1 MSRARARNS
10 GHVSPVGG
18 TNRLRNRREDKR
30 VRRQATTTISGHVFK
45 VERKRGAQW
54 YAKYRLPDGRQ
65 VQRRIGPHW
74 SDRAQEPPAGYFTKA
89 SARAWLDET
98 LAKARRGE
106 LPGMIRTG
114 ATFATACDDWLDYK
128 RDRKVKLS
136 TQIDYE
142 HMVARMKEVFAE
154 CFGEKARLEDV
165 TPEMVEQ
172 FRDALVADK
181 LSDRTVNKY
190 LTVLHGIFV
199 WAQRRYRLPANPV
212 ANVERRPHAKRGN
225 IDVFSREEVLALV
238 RAAASEQ
245 DGTIYLTA
253 AFTGLRM
260 GELLALRWRDVDFPN
275 SAIHVRQSFTN
286 GRVDTPKSGQE
297 RTVPLADEVAQALA
311 RLNKRK
317 SHTTDDD
324 LVFCG
329 KRGGH
334 LAGHKLR
341 DRYKAAL
348 KKAGLRQL
356 RFHDLRH
363 TFGSHAIRT
372 ADSREVM
379 EWMGHQDLATTQRYL
394 QFKPR
399 QDAAR
404 RISAAF
410 RLEDPEAGRVPA

>member
-1 MSRARARNS
+1 MGEVVAQQAKRA
-10 GHVSPVGG
+10 
-18 TNRLRNRREDKR
+18 
-30 VRRQATTTISGHVFK
+30 ISGHVF
-45 VERKRGAQW
+45 RRDGKRGGVW

-65 VQRRIGPHW
+65 IQRRIGPHW
-74 SDRAQEPPAGYFTKA
+74 SGRKQAPPPGNYTKA

-106 LPGMIRTG
+106 LPGQVRTG
-114 ATFATACDDWLDYK
+114 TTFALALDDWLAYK

-142 HMVARMKEVFAE
+142 HMVARYKKVFAKK
-154 CFGEKARLEDV
+154 FGERVGPEDV
-165 TPEMVEQ
+165 TPEMVEE
-172 FRDALVADK
+172 FRDALIAQG

-199 WAQRRYRLPANPV
+199 WAQRRYKLPINPV
-212 ANVERRPHAKRGN
+212 ANVERRPQAKRGN

-238 RAAASEQ
+238 RAAGSEQ

-253 AFTGLRM
+253 AFTGLRL
-260 GELLALRWRDVDFPN
+260 GELLALRWRDVDFAN
-275 SAIHVRQSFTN
+275 SAIHVRHSFTN

-297 RTVPLADEVAQALA
+297 RTVPMADEVAQALA
-311 RLNKRK
+311 RLGKREN
-317 SHTTDDD
+317 HTGDDD
-324 LVFCG
+324 LVFSG
-329 KRGGH
+329 AKGGH
-334 LAGHKLR
+334 VAGHKLR
-341 DRYKAAL
+341 DRYKKAL
-348 KKAGLRQL
+348 KKAGLREL

-410 RLEDPEAGRVPA
+410 RGSELPPDRREDKATS

>member
-1 MSRARARNS
+1 
-10 GHVSPVGG
+10 VP
-18 TNRLRNRREDKR
+18 
-30 VRRQATTTISGHVFK
+30 RQPRQSVSGHVFK
-45 VERKRGAQW
+45 VQRQSGAQW

-74 SDRAQEPPAGYFTKA
+74 SDRRTDPPAGYFTKA
-89 SARAWLDET
+89 TARAWLDDT

-106 LPGMIRTG
+106 LPGMVRTG
-114 ATFATACDDWLDYK
+114 ASFAVACDDWLAYK

-136 TQIDYE
+136 TEIDYE
-142 HMVARMKEVFAE
+142 HMVGRMKKI
-154 CFGEKARLEDV
+154 FGEKFGQKLRLEDV
-165 TPEMVEQ
+165 TPETAEG
-172 FRDALVADK
+172 FRDALIEEG

-199 WAQRRYRLPANPV
+199 WAQRRYKLPANPV

-238 RAAASEQ
+238 RAADSDQ
-245 DGTIYLTA
+245 DRTIYLTA
-253 AFTGLRM
+253 AFTGLRL
-260 GELLALRWRDVDFPN
+260 GELLALRWRDVDFAN

-286 GRVDTPKSGQE
+286 GRVDTPKSGHE
-297 RTVPLADEVAQALA
+297 RTVPMADEVAKSLA
-311 RLNKRK
+311 KLSKRE
-317 SHTTDDD
+317 SHTDDD
-324 LVFCG
+324 ALVFCG
-329 KRGGH
+329 AKGGH

-348 KKAGLRQL
+348 KGAGLREL

-394 QFKPR
+394 QFKSR

-410 RLEDPEAGRVPA
+410 REGEATELAGAAEAR

>member
-1 MSRARARNS
+1 MAQQTRRA
-10 GHVSPVGG
+10 
-18 TNRLRNRREDKR
+18 
-30 VRRQATTTISGHVFK
+30 ISGHVFK
-45 VERKRGAQW
+45 REGKRGGVW

-65 VQRRIGPHW
+65 VQTRIGPHW
-74 SDRAQEPPAGYFTKA
+74 SGRKQAPPAGSYTKA
-89 SARAWLDET
+89 SARAWLDDT

-114 ATFATACDDWLDYK
+114 TTFAAACDEWLVYK
-128 RDRKVKLS
+128 RDRKIKLS

-142 HMVARMKEVFAE
+142 HMVDRMKKV
-154 CFGEKARLEDV
+154 FGEKFGARVKLEDV
-165 TPEMVEQ
+165 TPEMVEG
-172 FRDALVADK
+172 FRDALVAED

-190 LTVLHGIFV
+190 LTVLHGLFV
-199 WAQRRYRLPANPV
+199 WAQRRHKLPANPV

-245 DGTIYLTA
+245 DGTIFLTA
-253 AFTGLRM
+253 AFTGLRL
-260 GELLALRWRDVDFPN
+260 GELLALRWRDVDFTN
-275 SAIHVRQSFTN
+275 SAVHVRQSFTN

-297 RTVPLADEVAQALA
+297 RVVPMADEVAEALA
-311 RLNKRK
+311 KLGKREDY
-317 SHTTDDD
+317 TADDD

-329 KRGGH
+329 AKGGH

-348 KKAGLRQL
+348 EKAGLREL

-363 TFGSHAIRT
+363 TFGTHAIRA

-410 RLEDPEAGRVPA
+410 REEISESELAAGT

>member
-1 MSRARARNS
+1 MQRQAARA
-10 GHVSPVGG
+10 V
-18 TNRLRNRREDKR
+18 T
-30 VRRQATTTISGHVFK
+30 GHVFK
-45 VERKRGAQW
+45 VERKRGPQW

-74 SDRAQEPPAGYFTKA
+74 TDRKRQPPAGYFTKA
-89 SARAWLDET
+89 TARGWLDEA

-106 LPGMIRTG
+106 LPGMVRTG
-114 ATFATACDDWLDYK
+114 TTFAVACGDWLVYK

-142 HMVARMKEVFAE
+142 HMVDRMKKV
-154 CFGEKARLEDV
+154 FGERFGQKLRLEDV
-165 TPEMVEQ
+165 TPETVEV
-172 FRDALVADK
+172 FRDALVAES

-199 WAQRRYRLPANPV
+199 WAQRRYKLPSNPV
-212 ANVERRPHAKRGN
+212 ANVERRPQAKRGN

-238 RAAASEQ
+238 RAAASKQ
-245 DGTIYLTA
+245 DGAIYLTA
-253 AFTGLRM
+253 AFTGLRL
-260 GELLALRWRDVDFPN
+260 GELLALRWRDVDFVN
-275 SAIHVRQSFTN
+275 NAIHVRQNFTN

-297 RTVPLADEVAQALA
+297 RTVPMADEVAQALA
-311 RLNKRK
+311 KLNKRK
-317 SHTTDDD
+317 SHTAAAD

-329 KRGGH
+329 ALGGH

-348 KKAGLRQL
+348 KKAGLRDL

-363 TFGSHAIRT
+363 TFGTHAIRT

-410 RLEDPEAGRVPA
+410 KEGSVPKPRPRRAAR

>member
-1 MSRARARNS
+1 MAQK
-10 GHVSPVGG
+10 
-18 TNRLRNRREDKR
+18 TNR
-30 VRRQATTTISGHVFK
+30 AISGHVFK
-45 VERKRGAQW
+45 REGKRGGVW

-65 VQRRIGPHW
+65 VQTRIGPHW
-74 SDRAQEPPAGYFTKA
+74 TDRKQAPPAGSYTKA
-89 SARAWLDET
+89 SARTWLDET

-106 LPGMIRTG
+106 LPGMIKTG
-114 ATFATACDDWLDYK
+114 ATFAAACDHWLEYK
-128 RDRKVKLS
+128 RDRKIKLS

-142 HMVARMKEVFAE
+142 HMVDRMKKV
-154 CFGEKARLEDV
+154 FGEKFGARVKLEDV
-165 TPEMVEQ
+165 TPEMVEG
-172 FRDALVADK
+172 FRDALVAED

-190 LTVLHGIFV
+190 LTVLHGLFV
-199 WAQRRYRLPANPV
+199 WAQRRYKLPANPV
-212 ANVERRPHAKRGN
+212 ANVERRPRAKRGN

-238 RAAASEQ
+238 RVAGSEQ
-245 DGTIYLTA
+245 DGAIFLTA
-253 AFTGLRM
+253 AFTGLRL
-260 GELLALRWRDVDFPN
+260 GELLALRWRDVDFTN

-297 RTVPLADEVAQALA
+297 RTVPMADEVAKALA
-311 RLNKRK
+311 KLGKRDRN
-317 SHTTDDD
+317 TEDGD

-329 KRGGH
+329 VQGGH
-334 LAGHKLR
+334 LAGHRLR

-348 KKAGLRQL
+348 EEAGLREL

-399 QDAAR
+399 RDAAR
-404 RISAAF
+404 RISEAF
-410 RLEDPEAGRVPA
+410 RAGSASEPVGASR

>member
-1 MSRARARNS
+1 MAQK
-10 GHVSPVGG
+10 
-18 TNRLRNRREDKR
+18 TNR
-30 VRRQATTTISGHVFK
+30 AISGHVYK
-45 VERKRGAQW
+45 REGKRGGVW

-65 VQRRIGPHW
+65 VHTRIGPHW
-74 SDRAQEPPAGYFTKA
+74 SDRKREPAAGSYTKT
-89 SARAWLDET
+89 SAKAWLDDK

-106 LPGMIRTG
+106 LPGMVRTG
-114 ATFATACDDWLDYK
+114 TTFAAACDEWIAYK

-142 HMVARMKEVFAE
+142 HMADRMRKV
-154 CFGEKARLEDV
+154 FGERYGERLKVENV
-165 TPEMVEQ
+165 TSEMVEG
-172 FRDALVADK
+172 FRDALVAEG

-190 LTVLHGIFV
+190 LTVLHGLFV
-199 WAQRRYRLPANPV
+199 WAQRRYKLPANPV
-212 ANVERRPHAKRGN
+212 KNVERRPHAKRGN
-225 IDVFSREEVLALV
+225 IDVYSREEVLALV
-238 RAAASEQ
+238 RAAESKQ

-253 AFTGLRM
+253 AFTGLRL
-260 GELLALRWRDVDFPN
+260 GELLALRWRDVNFTN
-275 SAIHVRQSFTN
+275 SAVHVRQNFTN

-297 RTVPLADEVAQALA
+297 RTVPMSDEVAQALA
-311 RLNKRK
+311 ALGQRDEFRG
-317 SHTTDDD
+317 DDD

-329 KRGGH
+329 ARGGH
-334 LAGHKLR
+334 LAGHRLR
-341 DRYKAAL
+341 DRYKAAR
-348 KKAGLRQL
+348 KKAGLRAL

-404 RISAAF
+404 RISEAFQTDSVPERSAATSSSKS
-410 RLEDPEAGRVPA
+410 A

>member
-1 MSRARARNS
+1 MA
-10 GHVSPVGG
+10 G
-18 TNRLRNRREDKR
+18 TRTRS
-30 VRRQATTTISGHVFK
+30 ISGHVFK

-74 SDRAQEPPAGYFTKA
+74 TDRKVKPPAGYYTKV
-89 SARAWLDET
+89 SARTWLDET

-106 LPGMIRTG
+106 LPGQVRTG
-114 ATFATACDDWLDYK
+114 TTFALALDDWLAYK
-128 RDRKVKLS
+128 RDRKIKLS

-142 HMVARMKEVFAE
+142 HMVARYKKVFAE
-154 CFGEKARLEDV
+154 KFGDRIAPEDV
-165 TPEMVEQ
+165 TAEMVEE
-172 FRDALVADK
+172 FRDALIAEG

-199 WAQRRYRLPANPV
+199 WAQRRHRLVANPV
-212 ANVERRPHAKRGN
+212 AGVERRPATKRGN

-238 RAAASEQ
+238 RAADSEQ
-245 DGTIYLTA
+245 DGAIYLTA
-253 AFTGLRM
+253 AFTGLRL
-260 GELLALRWRDVDFPN
+260 GELLALRWRDVDFAN
-275 SAIHVRQSFTN
+275 SSIHVRNNFTN

-297 RTVPLADEVAQALA
+297 RTVPMADEAAEGLA
-311 RLNKRK
+311 KLGRRE
-317 SHTTDDD
+317 TYRGDDD

-329 KRGGH
+329 ESGGH
-334 LAGHKLR
+334 LAGHRLR

-348 KKAGLRQL
+348 KKAGLREL

-410 RLEDPEAGRVPA
+410 RDVDVVEVPT

>member
-1 MSRARARNS
+1 MAQK
-10 GHVSPVGG
+10 
-18 TNRLRNRREDKR
+18 TNR
-30 VRRQATTTISGHVFK
+30 AISGHVFK
-45 VERKRGAQW
+45 REGKRGGVW
-54 YAKYRLPDGRQ
+54 YAKYRVPDGRQ
-65 VQRRIGPHW
+65 VQTRIGPHW
-74 SDRAQEPPAGYFTKA
+74 TDRKQAPPAGSYTKA
-89 SARAWLDET
+89 GARTWLDET

-106 LPGMIRTG
+106 LPGMIKTG
-114 ATFATACDDWLDYK
+114 ATFAAACDDWLDYK
-128 RDRKVKLS
+128 RDRKIKLS

-142 HMVARMKEVFAE
+142 HMVDRMKKV
-154 CFGEKARLEDV
+154 FGEKFGARVKLEDV
-165 TPEMVEQ
+165 TPEMVEG
-172 FRDALVADK
+172 FRDALVAED

-190 LTVLHGIFV
+190 LTVLHGLFV
-199 WAQRRYRLPANPV
+199 WAQRRYKLPANPV

-238 RAAASEQ
+238 RVAASEQ

-253 AFTGLRM
+253 AFTGLRL
-260 GELLALRWRDVDFPN
+260 GELLALRWRDVDFTN
-275 SAIHVRQSFTN
+275 CAIHVRQSFTN

-297 RTVPLADEVAQALA
+297 RTVPMADEVAEALA
-311 RLNKRK
+311 KLGKRD
-317 SHTTDDD
+317 HNTTDGD

-329 KRGGH
+329 SQGGH
-334 LAGHKLR
+334 LAGHRLR

-348 KKAGLRQL
+348 EKAGLREL

-404 RISAAF
+404 RISEAF
-410 RLEDPEAGRVPA
+410 RIGSTPENVAAEH

>member
-1 MSRARARNS
+1 MAKQANRA
-10 GHVSPVGG
+10 
-18 TNRLRNRREDKR
+18 
-30 VRRQATTTISGHVFK
+30 ISGHVFK
-45 VERKRGAQW
+45 REGRRGAVW

-74 SDRAQEPPAGYFTKA
+74 SDRKQAPPAGSYTKA
-89 SARAWLDET
+89 SARAWLDDT

-106 LPGMIRTG
+106 LPGMVRTG
-114 ATFATACDDWLDYK
+114 TTFAAACDDWLAYK

-142 HMVARMKEVFAE
+142 HMANRMEKV
-154 CFGEKARLEDV
+154 FGEKFGPRLRLEDV
-165 TPEMVEQ
+165 RPEEVEG
-172 FRDALVADK
+172 FRDALLEEG

-190 LTVLHGIFV
+190 LTVLHGLFV
-199 WAQRRYRLPANPV
+199 WAQRRYRLPSNPV

-238 RAAASEQ
+238 RAAASER

-253 AFTGLRM
+253 AFTGLRL
-260 GELLALRWRDVDFPN
+260 GELLALRWRDVDFAN
-275 SAIHVRQSFTN
+275 CAIHVRQSFTN

-297 RTVPLADEVAQALA
+297 RTVPMADEVAKALA
-311 RLNKRK
+311 KLARRDVN
-317 SHTTDDD
+317 TGDDD

-329 KRGGH
+329 VKGGH

-341 DRYKAAL
+341 DRYKKAL
-348 KKAGLRQL
+348 EKAGLRAL

-379 EWMGHQDLATTQRYL
+379 EWMGHRDLATTQRYL

-410 RLEDPEAGRVPA
+410 REGGRELAAAAS

>member
-1 MSRARARNS
+1 MAQQTRRA
-10 GHVSPVGG
+10 
-18 TNRLRNRREDKR
+18 
-30 VRRQATTTISGHVFK
+30 ISGHVFK
-45 VERKRGAQW
+45 RDGKRGGVW

-65 VQRRIGPHW
+65 VQTRIGPHW
-74 SDRAQEPPAGYFTKA
+74 SGRKQAPPAGSYTKA
-89 SARAWLDET
+89 SARAWLDDT

-106 LPGMIRTG
+106 LPGMVRTG
-114 ATFATACDDWLDYK
+114 TTFAAACDEWLAYK

-142 HMVARMKEVFAE
+142 HMVDRMKKVFGEKFGARMK
-154 CFGEKARLEDV
+154 LEDV
-165 TPEMVEQ
+165 TPEMVEG
-172 FRDALVADK
+172 FRDALIAED
-181 LSDRTVNKY
+181 LADRTVNKY
-190 LTVLHGIFV
+190 LTVLHGLFV
-199 WAQRRYRLPANPV
+199 WAQRRHKLPANPV

-245 DGTIYLTA
+245 DGTVYLTA
-253 AFTGLRM
+253 AFTGLRL
-260 GELLALRWRDVDFPN
+260 GELLALRWRDVDFAN

-297 RTVPLADEVAQALA
+297 RVVPMADEVAEALA
-311 RLNKRK
+311 KLGKRE
-317 SHTTDDD
+317 SHAGADD

-329 KRGGH
+329 AKGGH

-341 DRYKAAL
+341 DRYKTAL
-348 KKAGLRQL
+348 EKAGLREL

-363 TFGSHAIRT
+363 TFGTHAIRA

-404 RISAAF
+404 RISEAF
-410 RLEDPEAGRVPA
+410 RDSGATEVTDPVG